1 MSHEKGRPRK
11 GNEVRVTRS
20 IRIEPSYKG
29 IIEKTHGTIQNWF
42 DKKLKE
48 EFGEI
53 QEIEV
58 VKSKEEITEDD
69 F

>member
-1 MSHEKGRPRK
+1 MPKQGRPLK
-11 GNEVRVTRS
+11 GTEIRITRS
-20 IRIEPSYKG
+20 IRIEPSYKEAV
-29 IIEKTHGTIQNWF
+29 EKAHGTIQTWF

-58 VKSKEEITEDD
+58 VKASEEISEDD